1 MKLIREFID
10 YQSLDFLNE
19 SDGNG
24 KKWHYITG
32 PFLQSDDKNRNGR
45 RYPKQLIEREVKKF
59 NDSKIATNRAMGEL
73 EHPNGPQ
80 INLDRVSHLITE
92 LYMEGKYG
100 VGKAKLLDTPCGKI
114 AQNLVEGG
122 VQLGVSSRGVGTLR
136 GDVVNNDFDLLT
148 VDIVAD
154 PSAPDAYV
162 DGIME
167 SKSWILEN
175 GIYIENNS
183 LEIVETEYKKFENT
197 ISRGSSHAKRVALQE
212 FLNKSLKLIESNWSN
227 KNE

>member
-1 MKLIREFID
+1 MKLIREYVDF
-10 YQSLDFLNE
+10 QSLDFLSE
-19 SDGNG
+19 SDNTGR
-24 KKWHYITG
+24 KWHYIVG

-45 RYPKQLIEREVKKF
+45 RYPRKLVEREV
-59 NDSKIATNRAMGEL
+59 SKYKQNRIATNRAMGEL

-80 INLDRVSHLITE
+80 INLDRVSHLITDM
-92 LYMEGKYG
+92 YMEDKYG
-100 VGKAKLLDTPCGKI
+100 MGRAKLLDTPCGKI
-114 AQNLVEGG
+114 AQNLIEGG

-136 GDVVNNDFDLLT
+136 GDVVNEDFDLIT

-175 GIYIENNS
+175 GIY
-183 LEIVETEYKKFENT
+183 VESATQDRVAQQFENFEKK
-197 ISRGSSHAKRVALQE
+197 ISNGTSYTRKLALQE
-212 FLNKSLKLIESNWSN
+212 FLDKSLKIIETNWSS
-227 KNE
+227 K

>member
-1 MKLIREFID
+1 MKLIREYID
-10 YQSLDFLNE
+10 YQSLDFLSE
-19 SDGNG
+19 SDNSG
-24 KKWHYITG
+24 KKWHYIVG

-45 RYPKQLIEREVKKF
+45 RYPKNLIEREVNKYNKTR
-59 NDSKIATNRAMGEL
+59 IATNRAMGEL

-92 LYMEGKYG
+92 MYMDGKYG
-100 VGKAKLLDTPCGKI
+100 MGKAKLLDTPCGKI
-114 AQNLVEGG
+114 AQNLIEGG

-136 GDVVNNDFDLLT
+136 GDVVNDDFDLIT

-175 GIYIENNS
+175 GIYVES
-183 LEIVETEYKKFENT
+183 AKQDIVSQQFENFEKK
-197 ISRGSSHAKRVALQE
+197 ISNGSSYTRKLALQE
-212 FLNKSLKLIESNWSN
+212 FLDKSLKMIENNWSS
-227 KNE
+227 K